1 MAKLWTFL
9 QVYSKYQE
17 VSGLTV
23 SVAKMSILGINT
35 DPELLQ
41 VIARISEIQ
50 VATGFRY
57 LGVQIRTSYRDF
69 MNALY

>member
-1 MAKLWTFL
+1 M

-17 VSGLTV
+17 VSGQTV

-41 VIARISEIQ
+41 VIARISGIQ

-57 LGVQIRTSYRDF
+57 LGVQIGTSYRDF
-69 MNALY
+69 MNASY